1 MGKSKSRTA
10 SSNDDQSDMD
20 IMALKLVELLTE
32 EHVLTKLK
40 RALYPQ
46 EISDK
51 IYGLNNQIINLT
63 GLLKKEERIA
73 LLETKMQK
81 MEEKIY
87 HQEQYSRRPNMRIHG
102 VHEHDNKDTTTIV
115 MDVINSKMSFKPPL
129 ESSQLERSH
138 RVGPKLD
145 QQDRVRS
152 RPIIVRFKSENT
164 RDAVQKAR
172 FRLKEHNERHRDAR
186 IYINDD
192 LTVRRATLARECRAT
207 LAREC
212 RATLAR
218 ECRATLARECRAT
231 LARECRATLAR
242 ECRAT
247 LARECRA
254 TLARECRATLARE
267 CRATLARECRA
278 LKRTGKLN
286 DCWTTSGNVMVKDN
300 QNKIRQIRSAADI
313 QYIK

>member
-1 MGKSKSRTA
+1 MTGNIKRIHYLKKPKSRTA
-10 SSNDDQSDMD
+10 SSNDDQRDMD
-20 IMALKLVELLTE
+20 IMALKLIELLTE
-32 EHVLTKLK
+32 EHVLTKLR
-40 RALYPQ
+40 RAFYPQ
-46 EISDK
+46 EIADK
-51 IYGLNNQIINLT
+51 IDGLNNQIINLT
-63 GLLKKEERIA
+63 SLLKKKEERIA
-73 LLETKMQK
+73 VLETKMQK
-81 MEEKIY
+81 TEVNID

-102 VHEHDNKDTTTIV
+102 VPEHGNEDTTAIV

-129 ESSQLERSH
+129 ESSH

-152 RPIIVRFKSENT
+152 RPIIVGFQSENT
-164 RDAVQKAR
+164 RGAVLKAR
-172 FRLKEHNERHRDAR
+172 IRLKEHSEQQ
-186 IYINDD
+186 D

-267 CRATLARECRA
+267 CRA
-278 LKRTGKLN
+278 
-286 DCWTTSGNVMVKDN
+286 
-300 QNKIRQIRSAADI
+300 Q
-313 QYIK
+313 